1 MVREVRNQTLSVHIS
16 AEIKSRL
23 GSTTKVMA
31 CGRGRKGM
39 LVDANWGGGG
49 EMKSVCPGDSVVKY
63 FLSWFL

>member
-16 AEIKSRL
+16 AEIKSGL